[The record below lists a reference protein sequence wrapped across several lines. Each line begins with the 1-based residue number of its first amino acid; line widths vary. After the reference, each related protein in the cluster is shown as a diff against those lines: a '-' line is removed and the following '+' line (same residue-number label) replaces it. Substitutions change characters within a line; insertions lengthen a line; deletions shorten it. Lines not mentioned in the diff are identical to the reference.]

1 MGFSYGSFAGGLAQG
16 AESGIGMAD
25 KLRQLND
32 AARVRAARSA
42 LGRSYASDIPMSD
55 GSPTPP
61 VTPPM
66 PGVASVPAMP
76 PPMSDGGGFTA
87 GQDNMAM
94 PLPPGNVGGMG
105 GAPLPP
111 APLPPPVAP
120 PMPAPNMQPTPD
132 APATGTGGAPLSG
145 TAASVAPPGAD
156 ADPAAQ
162 LTSTITDANNT
173 IKAIAHAIKQA
184 NPNIDPETLFEATNQ
199 HIQQMKGVRN
209 EIKDYMQTQVEYA
222 KVQQRM
228 NGVIARVAGQKGVA
242 ETRAQAQL
250 GVADRNADSRVQV
263 GQGHDQA
270 RVKASENQ
278 AGARVTAAQIQA
290 QGGVTRAQIASDTQ
304 RFVQDA
310 HDKTRVYDTQLQT
323 WAKVANTNTS
333 SEAKV
338 DAETARAGGT
348 PPTRQRLNPL
358 PMPSFDGQGRP
369 VASPTAPT
377 AGAPPKQLLKEGIV
391 TRFTGKPDGWTLR
404 AGVPTRVP

>member
-1 MGFSYGSFAGGLAQG
+1 MAFSLGSFAGGLANG
-16 AESGIGMAD
+16 AEAGIGMAD

-66 PGVASVPAMP
+66 PGVASVPATP
-76 PPMSDGGGFTA
+76 PPTGIISDTFG
-87 GQDNMAM
+87 
-94 PLPPGNVGGMG
+94 PGAAQGSSFR
-105 GAPLPP
+105 GAISAPANDVSALQSGAP

-120 PMPAPNMQPTPD
+120 PMPVPNMQPTPD

-209 EIKDYMQTQVEYA
+209 EVKDYMTTQVEYA
-222 KVQQRM
+222 KIQQRM
-228 NGVIARVAGQKGVA
+228 NGVIARVAGQKDVA
-242 ETRAQAQL
+242 DTRAAAQQD
-250 GVADRNADSRVQV
+250 VATTNAGARVKASENAA
-263 GQGHDQA
+263 GA

-278 AGARVTAAQIQA
+278 AGARVTAAQIAA

-348 PPTRQRLNPL
+348 PPARQRLNPL
-358 PMPSFDGQGRP
+358 PMP
-369 VASPTAPT
+369 AAPN
-377 AGAPPKQLLKEGIV
+377 AAPSAPPRQLLKEGV
-391 TRFTGKPDGWTLR
+391 NTTFQNGQTWTMR
-404 AGVPTRVP
+404 AGVPTRVK